1 MITPKMLYDQKY
13 ATVAASL
20 PHWKPSREDKV
31 FGVVSI
37 KQVVTCTFLDAL
49 KIKRQL
55 EAEGIKS
62 QKRWNES
69 STINKHGIPIR

>member
-1 MITPKMLYDQKY
+1 MTYDQKY
-13 ATVAASL
+13 TAVVASL

-49 KIKRQL
+49 KMKRQL
-55 EAEGIKS
+55 EAEGIKPK
-62 QKRWNES
+62 KRWNQSCEV
-69 STINKHGIPIR
+69 NKNGIPIR